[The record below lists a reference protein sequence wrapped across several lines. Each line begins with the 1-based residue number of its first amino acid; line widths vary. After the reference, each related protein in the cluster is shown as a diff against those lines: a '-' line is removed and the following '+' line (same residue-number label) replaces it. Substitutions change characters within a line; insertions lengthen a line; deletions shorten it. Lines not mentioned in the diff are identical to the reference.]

1 MESKYLKSAFIL
13 VFISIFLITAIF
25 VTVLIS
31 VNKASFLKPAVQT
44 VTCKQEQAVALT
56 EQFIK
61 NTATYAFDGVENS
74 IKKVKVETTDNGRTW
89 QLVYLFKCRHPGYG
103 DRSNQVLAEVI
114 TEHSVQV
121 TIQGCRIVT
130 AICDK
135 NYDLLTNRQIK

>member
-1 MESKYLKSAFIL
+1 MDSKYLKSAFIL
-13 VFISIFLITAIF
+13 VFVSIFLITAIF

-31 VNKASFLKPAVQT
+31 VNKTFFLKPPAQT

-56 EQFIK
+56 EQFIR
-61 NTATYAFDGVENS
+61 NTPTFSFDGITDS
-74 IKKVKVETTDNGRTW
+74 IKKMKVDTPDNGQTW
-89 QLVYLFKCRHPGYG
+89 QLTYLFKCKHAGHG

-135 NYDLLTNRQIK
+135 NYDLLTNKQLK

>member
-1 MESKYLKSAFIL
+1 MDSKYLKAAFIL
-13 VFISIFLITAIF
+13 ALVSIFLVTAIF

-31 VNKASFLKPAVQT
+31 INKTSCLKPPAQT
-44 VTCKQEQAVALT
+44 VTCKQEQAIALT

-61 NTATYAFDGVENS
+61 NTPTYTFDGIADS
-74 IKKVKVETTDNGRTW
+74 IKKIKVETPDNGQTW
-89 QLVYLFKCRHPGYG
+89 QLTYLFKCRHPGYG
-103 DRSNQVLAEVI
+103 DRSDQALAEVT

-135 NYDLLTNRQIK
+135 NYDLLTNKQIE